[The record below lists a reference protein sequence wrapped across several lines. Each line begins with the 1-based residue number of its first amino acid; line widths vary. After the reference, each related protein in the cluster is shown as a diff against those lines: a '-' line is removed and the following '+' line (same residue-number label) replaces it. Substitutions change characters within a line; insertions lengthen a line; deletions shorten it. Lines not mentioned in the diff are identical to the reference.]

1 MALLKCAKCGG
12 KVSELA
18 KRCPHC
24 NCTIEEAIE
33 GFSPI
38 KVQNKPVMNVQAQ
51 KVNCPYEIRQGHLIR
66 SIGVEGVAVIPDSV
80 RVIDERAFENSL
92 VAKVRFPL
100 LGEVASIGKYAFRR
114 CRNLQV
120 MILPNG
126 VNEIGEG
133 CFEGCQNLERI
144 IFSKS
149 IHTIPSNAFS
159 FCSKLKK
166 ITIPLSVEMIK
177 EDAFIGTFIKEVTLP
192 IKFKNQVSKLFP
204 KATIVSFIEAE
215 SQDESNEH
223 SKADCSQSV
232 AIPLIKNSCDECVHN
247 AQEPNHLGY
256 DQDGHNQNGFD
267 QQSYNQDG
275 YNLDG
280 YDKSGYDRNGYDSEG
295 YNRQG
300 FGEDGYDRSG
310 FNRYGYNRE
319 GYDYR
324 GFGRDGYNCA
334 GFDEDGFDRDGYNK
348 YGFDHDGF
356 NRNGYNNK
364 GFDKN
369 GYDKE
374 GYDIKGFDWY
384 GFDRE
389 GYGKDGFHRETK
401 LNREGETRAEA
412 LKAHKTLAV
421 TWVKRR

>member
-38 KVQNKPVMNVQAQ
+38 KVQNKPVMNVQTQ

-80 RVIDERAFENSL
+80 RIIDERAFENSL
-92 VAKVRFPL
+92 VTKVRFPL

-149 IHTIPSNAFS
+149 IRTIPSNAFS

-192 IKFKNQVSKLFP
+192 VRFKNQVSKLFP

-215 SQDESNEH
+215 SQGEDNKHSTSEYSQSIVALPTENNNNDEC
-223 SKADCSQSV
+223 DCMRKSV
-232 AIPLIKNSCDECVHN
+232 AIPSQRK
-247 AQEPNHLGY
+247 
-256 DQDGHNQNGFD
+256 
-267 QQSYNQDG
+267 
-275 YNLDG
+275 
-280 YDKSGYDRNGYDSEG
+280 
-295 YNRQG
+295 
-300 FGEDGYDRSG
+300 
-310 FNRYGYNRE
+310 
-319 GYDYR
+319 
-324 GFGRDGYNCA
+324 GRRIVCH
-334 GFDEDGFDRDGYNK
+334 K
-348 YGFDHDGF
+348 C
-356 NRNGYNNK
+356 
-364 GFDKN
+364 
-369 GYDKE
+369 
-374 GYDIKGFDWY
+374 
-384 GFDRE
+384 
-389 GYGKDGFHRETK
+389 HRFISANTNTCPYCSTK
-401 LNREGETRAEA
+401 LPSDQPSCSATTSKNNNGSWLDSYLNNTLKVDSNPPKYHSLQENEIPEENVQMKERNYQKEAEN
-412 LKAHKTLAV
+412 
-421 TWVKRR
+421 VKKVDASSDLVDDWDDDNDYGPDSIGDCYAEYHAYD